1 MKKIILIF
9 LLMPIMTWANMIS
22 LNQYMSQNP
31 NIKENEMFYITTRC
45 SAIYYL
51 GVELNKNKPDIQNRL
66 QSSANTTLEAAILSR
81 KLIFPNDPID
91 IHMNKA
97 LETTG
102 LMLDKYVQ
110 VSNEN
115 YISTGSY
122 FTESMW
128 SDMEVCRVVVESY

>member
-1 MKKIILIF
+1 MKILFIF
-9 LLMPIMTWANMIS
+9 LFIPTMTWANMIS

-45 SAIYYL
+45 TAIYYL
-51 GVELNKNKPDIQNRL
+51 GVELNKNQPDIQNRL
-66 QSSANTTLEAAILSR
+66 QTSANATLEAAILSR